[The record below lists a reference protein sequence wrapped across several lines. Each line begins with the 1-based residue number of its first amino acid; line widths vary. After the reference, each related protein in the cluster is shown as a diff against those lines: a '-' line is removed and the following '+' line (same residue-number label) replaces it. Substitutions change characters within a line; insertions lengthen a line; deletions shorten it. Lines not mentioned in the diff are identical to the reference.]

1 VAGLK
6 VGQVKI
12 YTKTG
17 DAGKTGLI
25 GGLRVPKNSP
35 RIAAIGDID
44 ELNASVGLARCASVG
59 SSLDSTL
66 ESIQN
71 WLFEAGAEIA
81 SPGEE
86 RFETIE
92 SGAIHRLETSID
104 EMTDELPELKNF
116 ILPGGTELA
125 ARLHVA
131 RSACRR
137 AERTLL
143 ELGSV
148 EHVREEIRVL
158 FNRLADW
165 LFVAARTANHLSNV
179 QDVNWKRG
187 L

>member
-1 VAGLK
+1 M
-6 VGQVKI
+6 KI

-17 DAGKTGLI
+17 DAGLTGLI
-25 GGLRVPKNSP
+25 GGRRVPKNSA

-44 ELNASVGLARCASVG
+44 ELNASIGFARASG
-59 SSLDSTL
+59 DSALDNTL
-66 ESIQN
+66 SKIQN

-86 RFETIE
+86 RFETID
-92 SGAIHRLETSID
+92 SGVITHLEESID
-104 EMTDELPELKNF
+104 EMTSQLPELTNF
-116 ILPGGTELA
+116 ILPGGSELA
-125 ARLHVA
+125 ARLHIS
-131 RSACRR
+131 RSVCRR

-143 ELGSV
+143 DLGSV
-148 EHVREEIRVL
+148 EHVREEVRVL

-165 LFVAARTANHLSNV
+165 LFVAARTANQLSNV